1 MIPPGASECSWEV
14 DGLHIAGLAWGNPEK
29 SPLLALHG
37 WLDNANS
44 FAMLAPLL
52 NEFYV
57 VALDLTGHGKSS
69 RRSADASY
77 QVYDDLP
84 QIMGVVG
91 QLGWER
97 FDLMGHSRG
106 AIIASLLAASFPE
119 HIRRLVLLDGVAP
132 PPLDENEFVT
142 QMRRYVLEKKRLQNR
157 RTRVYSTEDQAVSA
171 REEQGLNA
179 QASRLIV
186 SRNLTPVDGGY
197 TWTTDPR
204 LRGASAMKM
213 TTSQVDTVLQGLHM
227 PTLLLMADEGLS
239 SSHASKFT
247 SLGERIP
254 GVVLETFPG
263 GHHFHMEL
271 GVATLGARI
280 QLFLTSEEF

>member
-1 MIPPGASECSWEV
+1 MSASSANECSWEV
-14 DGLHIAGLAWGNPEK
+14 DGLHIAGLAWGSPENP
-29 SPLLALHG
+29 PLLALHG

-52 NEFYV
+52 DKFYV

-84 QIMGVVG
+84 QIIGVVE

-119 HIRRLVLLDGVAP
+119 RIHRLVLLDGVAP
-132 PPLDENEFVT
+132 PPLDANEFVD

-157 RTRVYSTEDQAVSA
+157 RTRVYASEDLAVSA

-179 QASRLIV
+179 QASQLIV
-186 SRNLTPVDGGY
+186 SRNLMSVDGGY

-213 TTSQVDTVLQGLHM
+213 TTSQVDTVLQALHM

-239 SSHASKFT
+239 ASHTSKFT

-254 GVVLETFPG
+254 GVMLETFPG
-263 GHHFHMEL
+263 GHHFHMEQ
-271 GVATLGARI
+271 GVATLATRI
-280 QLFLTSEEF
+280 QLFLASEEL